1 MATIQTTATASITL
15 GISVLLTAC
24 GGGDKM
30 TQTAE
35 HCFDDKKYQSGNI
48 FLQESSF
55 PALNRNYS
63 ITYSNYIPQS
73 FNGHDNLI
81 MHKKISREILPSGQ
95 LSASYVETETYIA
108 PVTAHVY
115 EEYGSIVTSFSGT
128 MPRLQQ
134 YTYSP
139 PMIDRSAT
147 LELGQTQSLQATGT
161 LRMLPPGTIAP
172 HTFIRNS
179 SYLEDANLTIGNRTI
194 TACKFK
200 TGSGSSTGYEWIY
213 KGFVIQSSGDGKNID
228 MATTK
233 LTRNGQD
240 Y

>member
-1 MATIQTTATASITL
+1 MTSTQTIATASITL
-15 GISVLLTAC
+15 GISLLLTAC

-35 HCFDDKKYQSGNI
+35 HCFDDKKYQSGNS
-48 FLQESSF
+48 FLQEDHS
-55 PALNRNYS
+55 PAFNRNYS
-63 ITYSNYIPQS
+63 ITYNNYNSQS

-81 MHKKISREILPSGQ
+81 MHTRVSREILPSGQ
-95 LSASYVETETYIA
+95 MSTSHVETETYLA
-108 PVTAHVY
+108 PVSPLVY
-115 EEYGSIVTSFSGT
+115 AEYGSNITSFSGS

-139 PMIDRSAT
+139 PVIDRSAT
-147 LELGQTQSLQATGT
+147 LEPGQTQRLEVTGT

-172 HTFIRNS
+172 HTLTRNS
-179 SYLEDANLTIGNRTI
+179 SYLEDATLTIGNRTV

-213 KGFVIQSSGDGKNID
+213 KGFTIQSSGDGTNID
-228 MATTK
+228 MVTTK